1 MGFGN
6 IFDDPEVKR
15 QILEEQGIKPIEDSD
30 GYEII
35 ENDEDLSS
43 FQGIIDSA
51 PKIPGGGIIKNII
64 KDASAIVKDDKKAK
78 EIEMNNT
85 ISDMFSQYNKEYGLD
100 LQVDPNNLTRTLIDC
115 ADDRKQ
121 KILTLYVSKCVR
133 GLRPILLLK
142 MISSLSLAIQT
153 LTSPE
158 YLLNRNEL
166 SYTDL
171 FIAVD
176 SIWNYLGKLE
186 DLKNEIMIDNE
197 DLELKKIA
205 EESGME
211 YQEQDEEMVRN
222 FMELFK
228 KDKLEGKS

>member
-15 QILEEQGIKPIEDSD
+15 QILEEQGIKPVEEDN
-30 GYEII
+30 GYEIM
-35 ENDEDLSS
+35 ENEDLSS
-43 FQGIIDSA
+43 FQGIIESA
-51 PKIPGGGIIKNII
+51 PKIPGGGAIKNII
-64 KDASAIVKDDKKAK
+64 KDATALVKDDKKAK

-121 KILTLYVSKCVR
+121 KILNLYVSKCVR

-186 DLKNEIMIDNE
+186 DLKSEIMVDNE
-197 DLELKKIA
+197 DLELKKLA
-205 EESGME
+205 EESGLE
-211 YQEQDEEMVRN
+211 YQEQDDSMVKN
-222 FMELFK
+222 FMALFK
-228 KDKLEGKS
+228 KEKLDKKS